1 MDAAVDAA
9 VAVDE
14 VRVEETSAS
23 VYIASSSAARRLA
36 SICLFL
42 STLIA
47 SALACLSTLTL
58 IYLILVSILIALLL
72 LMYNHFF

>member
-23 VYIASSSAARRLA
+23 VYIASSSAARRLV
-36 SICLFL
+36 L
-42 STLIA
+42 T
-47 SALACLSTLTL
+47 CLSLCKLISSDLT
-58 IYLILVSILIALLL
+58 
-72 LMYNHFF
+72 